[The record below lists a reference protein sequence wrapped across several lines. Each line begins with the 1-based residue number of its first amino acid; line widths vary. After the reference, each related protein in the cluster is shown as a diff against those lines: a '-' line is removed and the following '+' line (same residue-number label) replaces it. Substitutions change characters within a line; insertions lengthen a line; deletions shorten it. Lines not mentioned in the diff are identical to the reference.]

1 MKVLI
6 KKYIQAALVISI
18 LWMVISPIRIGALE
32 NQTDIR
38 RLTHS
43 GNNVVRYPCLS
54 EDGRWMLYI
63 VEIKNGKETT
73 NAVRLMNVNSGKERE
88 LFRDGENTAP
98 TPYEEISLTIGTK
111 PPVLSGD
118 GSVAVFSL
126 SLSKPAFILDHY
138 LAVVNTDG
146 TNFRIINFPF
156 DVLKGKD
163 LKSLD
168 FTSSDWERV
177 SNYTISSDGTRIVCV
192 VKGHLGPRRYGS
204 PSGIILLDILSKK
217 QRTILAPDF
226 NGSEWTWSSIP
237 RRPLSGG
244 GWAFSLSG
252 NGQWL
257 LFGAQSSEDKNDYD
271 LYITNWNGKKI
282 TRLTDF
288 HDRWFSL
295 ADISYDGKKIVFSY
309 NGKGKNGMGT
319 YEVNIDGSGLKLLK
333 SRIAPRVEFF
343 DMSGNGRYIL
353 FKHIY
358 KGMILDLVNG
368 VEKVAFD
375 EQTPGY
381 ITGIVP
387 MDFPRIPAFWEPKII
402 SLAGDKALLIGPPQ
416 GKETPEIYILS
427 IDVR

>member
-6 KKYIQAALVISI
+6 KKYIQAALIISI
-18 LWMVISPIRIGALE
+18 LWLVVSPIQIGAVE
-32 NQTDIR
+32 SQADIR

-63 VEIKNGKETT
+63 MEIKNGKETT

-126 SLSKPAFILDHY
+126 SLSEPAFILDHY

-204 PSGIILLDILSKK
+204 PSGIVLLDILSKK

-257 LFGAQSSEDKNDYD
+257 LFGAQSSEDKNDYN
-271 LYITNWNGKKI
+271 LYITDWNGKEI

-295 ADISYDGKKIVFSY
+295 ADI
-309 NGKGKNGMGT
+309 
-319 YEVNIDGSGLKLLK
+319 
-333 SRIAPRVEFF
+333 
-343 DMSGNGRYIL
+343 
-353 FKHIY
+353 
-358 KGMILDLVNG
+358 
-368 VEKVAFD
+368 
-375 EQTPGY
+375 
-381 ITGIVP
+381 
-387 MDFPRIPAFWEPKII
+387 
-402 SLAGDKALLIGPPQ
+402 
-416 GKETPEIYILS
+416 
-427 IDVR
+427 